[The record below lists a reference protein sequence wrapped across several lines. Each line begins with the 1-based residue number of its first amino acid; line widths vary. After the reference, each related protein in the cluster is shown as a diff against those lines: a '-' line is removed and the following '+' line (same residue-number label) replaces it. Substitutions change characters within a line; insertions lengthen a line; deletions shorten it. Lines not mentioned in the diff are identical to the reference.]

1 MKLYT
6 GIDLHSNNNYLAII
20 DDNDNRVFKRKLP
33 NHPETILAT
42 LEPFREQ
49 VDGVVVESTFN
60 WYWLVDL
67 LREAGYH
74 VHLANPAAIQKYK
87 GLKHR
92 VSKFQYIKAPLV

>member
-20 DDNDNRVFKRKLP
+20 DDNDNRVFKRKLT
-33 NHPETILAT
+33 NHLETILAT

-67 LREAGYH
+67 HREAG
-74 VHLANPAAIQKYK
+74 
-87 GLKHR
+87 
-92 VSKFQYIKAPLV
+92 

>member
-42 LEPFREQ
+42 LGPFRC
-49 VDGVVVESTFN
+49 
-60 WYWLVDL
+60 
-67 LREAGYH
+67 
-74 VHLANPAAIQKYK
+74 ANLKLTSK
-87 GLKHR
+87 MGLC
-92 VSKFQYIKAPLV
+92 

>member
-20 DDNDNRVFKRKLP
+20 DDNDNRVFKRKLT
-33 NHPETILAT
+33 NHLETILAT
-42 LEPFREQ
+42 LKPFREQ